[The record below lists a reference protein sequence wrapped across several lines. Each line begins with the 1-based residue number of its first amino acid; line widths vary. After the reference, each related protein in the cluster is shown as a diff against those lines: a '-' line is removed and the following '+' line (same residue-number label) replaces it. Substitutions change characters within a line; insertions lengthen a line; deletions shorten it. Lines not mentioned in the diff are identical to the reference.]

1 MVNVDEL
8 RNFMSVFAEALL
20 VIALPIVIAAAIQ
33 HFRVMTQRY
42 YGTLSEGQ
50 QQALNRAVQ
59 IAVQVAEQSG
69 VLEGLIGPEKRQR
82 AVEVAQSFLKERGV
96 KIDMNRLVSL
106 IEAEVATQFNNPS
119 LPADTLQARQE
130 LIDKAV
136 EAAVLAAEQSGY
148 RGHIQNTA
156 AEKKAYA
163 MRLIKLYLDE
173 HNITIHDEL
182 ASGLIEAQLL
192 RLALAARSR

>member
-1 MVNVDEL
+1 MNVDVF
-8 RNFMSVFAEALL
+8 RDFMSVLAEALL

-106 IEAEVATQFNNPS
+106 IEAEVMTQFNNPS

-148 RGHIQNTA
+148 KGLIQNTA

-163 MRLIKLYLDE
+163 MGLIKLYLDE